1 MFRRQ
6 NRTEDMEKR
15 TAILL
20 ENIYMMVRKRNAYFL
35 TDTLGLK
42 KKKSFNV
49 TSVKPNTLNVLLM
62 YITFVFFL
70 KRMLTFALNCTC
82 DFLIYI
88 TSKLNN
94 NNNNNLNKS

>member
-42 KKKSFNV
+42 KKKKF
-49 TSVKPNTLNVLLM
+49 
-62 YITFVFFL
+62 
-70 KRMLTFALNCTC
+70 
-82 DFLIYI
+82 
-88 TSKLNN
+88 
-94 NNNNNLNKS
+94 